1 MTEKDVYEYNLESE
15 ERETILRLSIVD
27 NNISMI
33 IKDNTGNESYTALMT
48 LAELKDVCKAFD
60 STNNLREAIIL
71 LNNTIE
77 AGNIFLT
84 EDEQGTSIDLK
95 FNISLASGKFP
106 PFTVNLVKESP
117 LNENNVEEGPTQY
130 AEQIE
135 AKAKYGE
142 TKYSKPIVQENVK
155 KPIVRTEYLK
165 PIVQVKMP
173 DGTMKTEP
181 YEGKL
186 PTGNEKTTES
196 NYSYMTTPVSN
207 NNYSLQNIYSNIVNQ
222 QNSYNDNPMSKSL
235 SFYNTYTSPTNQVFS
250 LGENLITSQNQ
261 NNLYA
266 SFTPSNNNM
275 YTYNPSTNQYE
286 QVGQYDQSN
295 QYSQYGQYDQS
306 NQYTQYDQSNQYT
319 QYDQSNQYTQYGQSS
334 AYTQYDQSNQYT
346 QYDQSNQYT
355 QYDQSNQYTQY
366 NQYDQNNQYSQYNQ
380 YDQYNQYQNYVQPQ
394 SIEKGFAEVIPL
406 GAHLE
411 TKILPPKIIYKNGNL
426 NLNEQDNENEE
437 NQNQEEMANEDN
449 EQEQEQEQEQ
459 DQDQEQEQE
468 EGQEEGQE
476 GEQEE
481 GQEENMDDEQER
493 LRREEEKEFE
503 TLYKTEEGLI
513 IFRNGILNG
522 IVHKYSE
529 IDNVVEKIQKKL
541 LKGAKFTLLY
551 KASTHG
557 DKASVFHEK
566 CDNHQ
571 MTLVIVETDK
581 GVRFG
586 GFTTKTWEGHCIK
599 KIDNDAFVFSL
610 DKNEIYDIIRQ
621 EPAIGCYPKF
631 GPVFF
636 GCQIRIY
643 DNFFTKG
650 GTTCLQGLNY
660 KTNKDYELNNGEQK
674 FIVKD
679 IEVYDIEGI
688 DV

>member
-1 MTEKDVYEYNLESE
+1 MTEKDVFEYNLDTE
-15 ERETILRLSIVD
+15 EKEIILRLSIID
-27 NNISMI
+27 NNISMV
-33 IKDNTGNESYTALMT
+33 IKDNTGSEIYTALMT

-60 STNNLREAIIL
+60 STNTLREAIIL

-84 EDEQGTSIDLK
+84 EDEEGTSIDLK

-106 PFTVNLVKESP
+106 PFTVNLVKENP
-117 LNENNVEEGPTQY
+117 LNENNTEIAPNQY

-142 TKYSKPIVQENVK
+142 TKYSKPIVKENVK

-173 DGTMKTEP
+173 DGTLKTEP

-186 PTGNEKTTES
+186 PGGNTGTSES
-196 NYSYMTTPVSN
+196 NYSYQTTPASN
-207 NNYSLQNIYSNIVNQ
+207 NSYNLQNIYNNFVNQ
-222 QNSYNDNPMSKSL
+222 QNNFNDNPMSKSL
-235 SFYNTYTSPTNQVFS
+235 SFYSTYTSPTNQLFP

-261 NNLYA
+261 NNLY
-266 SFTPSNNNM
+266 SSLTPSNNNIF
-275 YTYNPSTNQYE
+275 YTYNATTKQYE
-286 QVGQYDQSN
+286 QINLNDQSN
-295 QYSQYGQYDQS
+295 QY
-306 NQYTQYDQSNQYT
+306 NQYS
-319 QYDQSNQYTQYGQSS
+319 
-334 AYTQYDQSNQYT
+334 QYDQSNQYT

-366 NQYDQNNQYSQYNQ
+366 NQSNQYTQYDQSNQYTQYDQSNQYTQYDQSNQYSQYNQYDQNNQYSQYNQ
-380 YDQYNQYQNYVQPQ
+380 YDQYNQYQNYAQPQ

-426 NLNEQDNENEE
+426 NLKGQNNENEE
-437 NQNQEEMANEDN
+437 NQNEDN
-449 EQEQEQEQEQ
+449 EHEQEQEQEQEQ
-459 DQDQEQEQE
+459 
-468 EGQEEGQE
+468 EEGQE
-476 GEQEE
+476 G
-481 GQEENMDDEQER
+481 GQEEEHDQNEEMAENEENIDDEQER

-551 KASTHG
+551 KATTHG

-581 GVRFG
+581 GIRFG
-586 GFTTKTWEGHCIK
+586 GFTTKTWEGRCIK

-610 DKNEIYDIIRQ
+610 DNNGIYDIIRQ

-643 DNFFTKG
+643 DNCFTKG
-650 GTTCLQGLNY
+650 GTTCLKGLNY
-660 KTNKDYELNNGEQK
+660 KTKKDYELNNGEQK
-674 FIVKD
+674 YIVKD

>member
-1 MTEKDVYEYNLESE
+1 MTEKDVFEYNLDTE
-15 ERETILRLSIVD
+15 EKEIILRLSIID
-27 NNISMI
+27 NNISMV
-33 IKDNTGNESYTALMT
+33 IKDNTGSEIYTALMT

-60 STNNLREAIIL
+60 STNTLREAIIL

-84 EDEQGTSIDLK
+84 EDEEGTSIDLK
-95 FNISLASGKFP
+95 FNINLASGKFP
-106 PFTVNLVKESP
+106 PFTVNLVKENP
-117 LNENNVEEGPTQY
+117 LNENNTEIAPNQY

-142 TKYSKPIVQENVK
+142 TKYSKPIVKENVK

-173 DGTMKTEP
+173 DGTLKTEP

-186 PTGNEKTTES
+186 PGGNTGTSES
-196 NYSYMTTPVSN
+196 NYSYQTTPVSN
-207 NNYSLQNIYSNIVNQ
+207 SYNLQYIYNNFVNQ
-222 QNSYNDNPMSKSL
+222 QNNFNDNPMSKSL
-235 SFYNTYTSPTNQVFS
+235 SFYSTYTSPTNQLFP

-261 NNLYA
+261 NNLY
-266 SFTPSNNNM
+266 SSLTPSNNNIF
-275 YTYNPSTNQYE
+275 YTYNATTKQYE
-286 QVGQYDQSN
+286 QINLNDQSN
-295 QYSQYGQYDQS
+295 QY
-306 NQYTQYDQSNQYT
+306 NQYS
-319 QYDQSNQYTQYGQSS
+319 
-334 AYTQYDQSNQYT
+334 QYDQSNQYT

-366 NQYDQNNQYSQYNQ
+366 NQSNQYTQYDQSNQYTQYNQSNQYTQYDQSNQYSQYNQYDQNNQYSQYNQ
-380 YDQYNQYQNYVQPQ
+380 YDQYNQYQNYAQPQ
-394 SIEKGFAEVIPL
+394 NIEKGFAEVIPL

-426 NLNEQDNENEE
+426 NLKDQNNENEE
-437 NQNQEEMANEDN
+437 NQNEDN
-449 EQEQEQEQEQ
+449 EHEQEQEQEQEQ
-459 DQDQEQEQE
+459 
-468 EGQEEGQE
+468 EEGQE
-476 GEQEE
+476 G
-481 GQEENMDDEQER
+481 GQEEEHDQNEEMAENEENIDDEQER

-551 KASTHG
+551 KATTHG

-581 GVRFG
+581 GIRFG
-586 GFTTKTWEGHCIK
+586 GFTTKTWEGRCIK

-610 DKNEIYDIIRQ
+610 DNNEIYDIIRQ

-643 DNFFTKG
+643 DNCFTKG
-650 GTTCLQGLNY
+650 GTTCLKGLNY
-660 KTNKDYELNNGEQK
+660 KTKKDYELNNGEQK
-674 FIVKD
+674 YIVKD